1 MHRPTPRPGGPRP
14 DPRAPARG
22 RPAAQVSTA
31 KFFWP
36 VRSVA
41 GVEGWDGRRPETAL
55 GAFTKFESRAIL
67 IDRARG
73 LGGGG
78 GVRASQ

>member
-1 MHRPTPRPGGPRP
+1 MPILCTAPPPGQAALAQILGR
-14 DPRAPARG
+14 RRG
-22 RPAAQVSTA
+22 AAGGGSVDA

-55 GAFTKFESRAIL
+55 GAFTKFESLRHP
-67 IDRARG
+67 DR
-73 LGGGG
+73 
-78 GVRASQ
+78 